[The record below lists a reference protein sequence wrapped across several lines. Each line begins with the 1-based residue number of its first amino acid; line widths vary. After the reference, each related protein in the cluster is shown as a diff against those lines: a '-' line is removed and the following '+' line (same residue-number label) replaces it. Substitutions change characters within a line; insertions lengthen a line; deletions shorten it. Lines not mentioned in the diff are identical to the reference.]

1 MTGVAVVPFW
11 EGFVIFLRD
20 WEPSVDDLDEEESC
34 LMYTFSP
41 PESDQIACARMSC
54 SLSTIEVVQILLFH

>member
-1 MTGVAVVPFW
+1 MTGVAVAPFW

-34 LMYTFSP
+34 LM
-41 PESDQIACARMSC
+41 
-54 SLSTIEVVQILLFH
+54 